1 MSQNQNYNNV
11 RGIVQH
17 LNNSPYLSTKV
28 QQYILRIKDFLILV
42 AFLFYLN
49 FLYIFV
55 RYLGSK
61 ISYVK

>member
-11 RGIVQH
+11 RVIVQH
-17 LNNSPYLSTKV
+17 LNNSSYLSTKV